1 MVVEWP
7 AVSEG
12 LRFWVCELFRSPV
25 FIAFEVVYGL
35 RLIAALGSVVRFL
48 DYRHWFEGVWAH
60 SLGSLHSVSFSG
72 CVFPVLRN
80 SLYMMP
86 GSCTGWL
93 GGEGSSCVRGWLQK
107 HFSAAFTSLTKVSRL
122 HLRQVYGG
130 CCAILSGSWDTDWC
144 LDKFTWLFGTA
155 LHSDKDTETVCEHDS
170 LSFTHAEFSRSCGL
184 DLDTWHCLFFSLLCC
199 QV

>member
-122 HLRQVYGG
+122 HLEAG
-130 CCAILSGSWDTDWC
+130 IWW
-144 LDKFTWLFGTA
+144 
-155 LHSDKDTETVCEHDS
+155 
-170 LSFTHAEFSRSCGL
+170 
-184 DLDTWHCLFFSLLCC
+184 LLCDSQWQLRHWLVSGQIHLPVWHSSAQRQGHWNC
-199 QV
+199 LWAW